1 MKNTKQPT
9 TKTQN
14 STKKSPAAP
23 VTGRE
28 PTIPHGLAVN
38 VIDYMDSARESVEQM
53 IHAHLD
59 PDGDLTGV
67 TADWDKHVVLLLM
80 ALRVTSDEMQKVV
93 DLAKYGPRHH
103 AAAGEAVSA

>member
-9 TKTQN
+9 TKT
-14 STKKSPAAP
+14 KKSPPA
-23 VTGRE
+23 GRE
-28 PTIPHGLAVN
+28 PAIPHGLAAN

-59 PDGDLTGV
+59 PDGELTGL